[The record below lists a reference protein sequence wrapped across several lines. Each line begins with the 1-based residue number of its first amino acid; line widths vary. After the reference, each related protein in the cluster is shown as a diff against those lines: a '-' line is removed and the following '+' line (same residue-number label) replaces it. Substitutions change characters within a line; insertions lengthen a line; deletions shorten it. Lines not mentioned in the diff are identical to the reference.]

1 MFGYVLVN
9 PQTLEEG
16 EKQRFRACYCGLCR
30 ALKARYGD
38 AGRLTLSNDMTFLSM
53 LLSALYE
60 PEETQGALRC
70 PLHPLKKRPYT
81 QSAATDYAADMNI
94 LLAYYK
100 CRDDAQD

>member
-60 PEETQGALRC
+60 PEETQDALRPAASPEKAPVHAKRRHGLC
-70 PLHPLKKRPYT
+70 GGHEHP
-81 QSAATDYAADMNI
+81 AG
-94 LLAYYK
+94 LL
-100 CRDDAQD
+100 

>member
-60 PEETQGALRC
+60 PGGDAGRA
-70 PLHPLKKRPYT
+70 PLPAASLKKRPYT

-94 LLAYYK
+94 LLAY
-100 CRDDAQD
+100 

>member
-1 MFGYVLVN
+1 MLVN

-70 PLHPLKKRPYT
+70 PLHPL
-81 QSAATDYAADMNI
+81 SLI
-94 LLAYYK
+94 HI
-100 CRDDAQD
+100 

>member
-70 PLHPLKKRPYT
+70 PLHPLKKRRHGLCGGHEHP
-81 QSAATDYAADMNI
+81 AG
-94 LLAYYK
+94 LL
-100 CRDDAQD
+100 